1 MRTKGSFNFSLPYN
15 GVKVVLVTQKNVAF
29 RCIGMKFAL
38 SILKSR

>member
-1 MRTKGSFNFSLPYN
+1 VRTKETFDFGLPYN
-15 GVKVVLVTQKNVAF
+15 GMNNVLVTQKNVAF